1 MFLNWD
7 PDPLGRGMSWLC
19 VGGWR
24 QLVVIVD
31 GHVCYFILP
40 SGKLTWL
47 WKITIFNGK
56 IHYKWPF
63 SIAMLNY
70 QRVYISLHPADASL
84 GRQKSCDHVAA
95 ALHERKHCHM
105 SWIMVQSS
113 HHRVLVEA
121 DCEVLCPLLEI
132 FEPLVLHLEINPL
145 FPPPVVAWLISTSKV
160 AKEIHGSWGVRKC
173 GHVFCVFPAENHG
186 IWWICNY
193 LGVWFIF
200 MKRCLFT
207 CREPQVAKQ
216 PLQFCIVLP
225 EATLV
230 CWLPFKFLA
239 LACLSHT
246 MHLSTPYRSFDWWV
260 WWCLTFDVWSAL
272 SSWGCQG
279 DGMS

>member
-1 MFLNWD
+1 MWPCGRSSTWEEALSHVLNYGSVITS
-7 PDPLGRGMSWLC
+7 PGLGRGRLRSLMSFAGNFRAASATSWDQSFVSATCCCLA
-19 VGGWR
+19 
-24 QLVVIVD
+24 
-31 GHVCYFILP
+31 H
-40 SGKLTWL
+40 
-47 WKITIFNGK
+47 
-56 IHYKWPF
+56 
-63 SIAMLNY
+63 LNLKGC
-70 QRVYISLHPADASL
+70 QR
-84 GRQKSCDHVAA
+84 
-95 ALHERKHCHM
+95 
-105 SWIMVQSS
+105 
-113 HHRVLVEA
+113 
-121 DCEVLCPLLEI
+121 
-132 FEPLVLHLEINPL
+132 NP
-145 FPPPVVAWLISTSKV
+145 
-160 AKEIHGSWGVRKC
+160 WGVRKC
-173 GHVFCVFPAENHG
+173 GHVFCVFPAANHG

-239 LACLSHT
+239 LPCLSHT
-246 MHLSTPYRSFDWWV
+246 MHLSTPYRSFDWWF